1 MRIALTLL
9 LALLATGCETLQR
22 TPSTSITET
31 FALAEALRM
40 AGRGAEAAER
50 MQVLSGTLAQ
60 GTEPWLEARWRLYRA
75 LQSFDATRAASM
87 LQQHMTLLPEGGAQP
102 WGALFRDAARTAPRT
117 GAP

>member
-1 MRIALTLL
+1 
-9 LALLATGCETLQR
+9 
-22 TPSTSITET
+22 
-31 FALAEALRM
+31 M

-60 GTEPWLEARWRLYRA
+60 GTEPWLEARWRLYRV

-87 LQQHMTLLPEGGAQP
+87 LRQHMTLLPEGGAQP
-102 WGALFRDAARTAPRT
+102 WGALFRDAAQTAPRT